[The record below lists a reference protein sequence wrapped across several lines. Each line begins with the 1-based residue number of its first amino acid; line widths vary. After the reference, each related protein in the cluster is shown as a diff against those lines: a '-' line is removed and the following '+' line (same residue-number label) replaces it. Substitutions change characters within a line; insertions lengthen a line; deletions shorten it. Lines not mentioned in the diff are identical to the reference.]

1 MEVLPTILME
11 VAATHIEAHRVCMDT
26 MVAMDMAVM
35 AMDMA
40 RGLLMLSL
48 DMATDTDTDLL
59 PFMSPRLTM
68 DMVITLPVTPMA
80 TTLDMVMARGLL
92 MLSQD
97 MAMPPATPTEAP
109 RVFMDTMEVTDMA
122 VMDTVMARDLLMLDM
137 AMAMLAATLTEAPRV
152 FMDTMEVMDME
163 VMDMVMERDL
173 LMQDTMVVP
182 ALMST
187 RPVLTTMDL
196 MAMASTTMAR
206 GLLMLDMV
214 MEVMV
219 LVMPM
224 ELEATSK

>member
-48 DMATDTDTDLL
+48 DMATDTDMDLL
-59 PFMSPRLTM
+59 PSMSPRLTM
-68 DMVITLPVTPMA
+68 DMVITLPVTPIA

-109 RVFMDTMEVTDMA
+109 RVFMDTMEVTDM
-122 VMDTVMARDLLMLDM
+122 
-137 AMAMLAATLTEAPRV
+137 
-152 FMDTMEVMDME
+152 E

-182 ALMST
+182 ALTST

-206 GLLMLDMV
+206 GLPMLDMV